1 MASARLDKFHKILE
15 SPQIDITSLQKLS
28 WAGVP
33 SALRSTVWPLLL
45 GYLPTNSSRRATTLS
60 KKRQEYAT
68 AAQNA
73 FDRPLDGK
81 LWHQIVIDVPRTNPG
96 NQLWQKEAAQRSLER
111 ILYVWSIRH
120 PASGYVQGIN
130 DLATPFYEVY
140 LSTHIN
146 GDVQECDPSQLND
159 DQLSTIEADT
169 FWSLSKL
176 LDGIQDN
183 YIIAQPG
190 IMRQVKRLN
199 ELTRKVDPELSQ
211 HFVEQNVDFIQ
222 FSFRWINCL
231 LMREVKMANVIRMW
245 DTYLVRIII
254 KQNKA
259 NNSQSEGTDSFS
271 SFHTY
276 VCLAFLVKWSK
287 DLKQMDF
294 QGIIMFLQ
302 SPPTQAWSDNDIELL
317 LSEAYLLKMVWHDA
331 RSHIN

>member
-1 MASARLDKFHKILE
+1 MGTRLDKFNDVLQNT
-15 SPQIDITSLQKLS
+15 QIDLAQLQKLS
-28 WAGVP
+28 WNGVP

-68 AAQNA
+68 ASHNA
-73 FDRPLDGK
+73 FDRPLDPK

-96 NQLWQKEAAQRSLER
+96 NQLWQKDATQRSLER

-140 LSTHIN
+140 LAN
-146 GDVQECDPSQLND
+146 YVEGDPQDCDPSL
-159 DQLSTIEADT
+159 LSEGDLLEVESDT

-199 ELTRKVDPELSQ
+199 ELTRKVDPELSR
-211 HFVEQNVDFIQ
+211 HFVDQGVDFIQ

-231 LMREVKMANVIRMW
+231 LMREVEMSNVIRMW
-245 DTYLVRIII
+245 DTYLVGV
-254 KQNKA
+254 
-259 NNSQSEGTDSFS
+259 ES
-271 SFHTY
+271 S
-276 VCLAFLVKWSK
+276 K
-287 DLKQMDF
+287 
-294 QGIIMFLQ
+294 
-302 SPPTQAWSDNDIELL
+302 
-317 LSEAYLLKMVWHDA
+317 
-331 RSHIN
+331 